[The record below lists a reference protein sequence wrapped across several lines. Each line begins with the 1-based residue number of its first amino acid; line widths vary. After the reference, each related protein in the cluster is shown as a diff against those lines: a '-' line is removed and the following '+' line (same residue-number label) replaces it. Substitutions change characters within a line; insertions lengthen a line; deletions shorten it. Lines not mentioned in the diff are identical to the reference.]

1 MTPLFVSC
9 SWTLLISHLDLG
21 DGEIKKTN
29 KTKAT
34 LSTLATDSDPNVLEK
49 EWKVFSKHNS
59 YKYALLKNWQLAAAA
74 KEKNYSAHI
83 TFLFIVT
90 NPHH

>member
-9 SWTLLISHLDLG
+9 SWTLLISHLYLG

-34 LSTLATDSDPNVLEK
+34 LSTLATDSDAKVLEK
-49 EWKVFSKHNS
+49 E
-59 YKYALLKNWQLAAAA
+59 
-74 KEKNYSAHI
+74 
-83 TFLFIVT
+83 
-90 NPHH
+90 